1 LDKCRAEI
9 NRELNNFVKHYPYDL
24 SKKLIKSFIG
34 EIFIYLR
41 FNNVNVHNP
50 DFIVLIW
57 DDLEEMI
64 INFLKHDHDAEF
76 LKNFKSLIRHQPS
89 KEIDGLMVY
98 DFYFAFE
105 QFRNILDLVHNPSS
119 LGGRPPF
126 DSVLMYKNNVFK
138 SSL

>member
-1 LDKCRAEI
+1 MIRKLEFLDKCRAEI
-9 NRELNNFVKHYPYDL
+9 NHELNSFVKHHPYDL
-24 SKKLIKSFIG
+24 SKKLIKSFIS

-41 FNNVNVHNP
+41 SNDVYVNVHDPN
-50 DFIVLIW
+50 FIVLIW

-76 LKNFKSLIRHQPS
+76 LRNFKSSIRHQPS
-89 KEIDGLMVY
+89 KERDGLMVY

-119 LGGRPPF
+119 LGGRPP
-126 DSVLMYKNNVFK
+126 
-138 SSL
+138 